1 MSQISIYL
9 EMFSQFHHITI
20 LLTYNFS
27 IAFVILQETRNME
40 YLVSFERNGKVIESV
55 FCDTE
60 DEIRVQCAIAHS
72 KGCECEIFSLAERK
86 SKETIDTE
94 PEEEPK
100 ARDKKVRWEI
110 PVKCV
115 ETGVIYNSVSDCSF
129 KTGINRRA
137 LYNAILRGT
146 PRKGFHFIHVDEKTV
161 NRAVAR
167 TKKSKVF
174 VGSSYIC
181 INTGELFNSITDV
194 FQKYSFPITS
204 FYRSI
209 REGKE
214 IKGLRFKKLERNSR
228 LPSQANG

>member
-1 MSQISIYL
+1 
-9 EMFSQFHHITI
+9 MFSQFHHITM
-20 LLTYNFS
+20 LLTCKARFV
-27 IAFVILQETRNME
+27 FVILRKTKKME
-40 YLVSFERNGKVIESV
+40 YLVSLYSHGKVIESV

-60 DEIRVQCAIAHS
+60 EEVRVQCAIARS

-86 SKETIDTE
+86 KKETIDTE
-94 PEEEPK
+94 PAVEPK
-100 ARDKKVRWEI
+100 ARKKKVRWEI

-115 ETGVIYNSVSDCSF
+115 ETGAIYHSVSDCSF

-137 LYNAILRGT
+137 LYNAVLRGT
-146 PRKGFHFIHVDEKTV
+146 PRNGFHFVHIDKERKTV
-161 NRAVAR
+161 KRAVAT
-167 TKKSKVF
+167 TKKRNVF

-181 INTGELFNSITDV
+181 INTGELFNSVTDV

-204 FYRSI
+204 FYRAV

-228 LPSQANG
+228 LSSQTSG